1 MSRNEQHLEW
11 NDLRLVLAIARGKT
25 LAAAAEQLGSSH
37 PTVLRQAAQL
47 EKRMGVG
54 LFERSRRGHALT
66 AAGEEVVRV
75 AERVEAEIEALERSI
90 VGHDA
95 RPAGLIRLTTVD
107 SLLSG
112 PLTPMLA
119 AFRRTYPE
127 VTLEVASGRGM
138 SDLSRRDADIAIR
151 AGGQPPA
158 HLAGRKLS
166 RIAVG
171 IYRARRSSRRPV
183 VDFAAEA
190 WVMPDDS
197 LSHLA
202 SVRWLEARHLDRR
215 AVLRA
220 DSLLTLAMAAR
231 SGIGMAILPCYLA
244 DVDPALVRVGAPI
257 DELAGDLWL
266 LAHPELTKVK
276 RIRTFM
282 DSMYEQILP
291 LRPLFEGH
299 EGRK

>member
-1 MSRNEQHLEW
+1 MSRNEPQLQW

-37 PTVLRQAAQL
+37 PTVLRQATQL

-66 AAGEEVVRV
+66 AAGEDVVRV
-75 AERVEAEIEALERSI
+75 AERVEAEIEALERVI

-112 PLTPMLA
+112 PLTPMLS

-151 AGGQPPA
+151 AGGQPPK
-158 HLAGRKLS
+158 HLVGRKLS

-171 IYRARRSSRRPV
+171 IYRARRLSRRS
-183 VDFAAEA
+183 VDDLAAEA

-244 DVDPALVRVGAPI
+244 DADPTLVRVGAPI

-266 LAHPELTKVK
+266 LAHPELTKVT